1 MNLYKGGKVE
11 LPKKFIISMLL
22 LGLCLVL
29 VACGDPKIGDIFILK
44 RNTLGGVTV
53 NSMED
58 VLNEMKSFED
68 LGDPDSMEEYVDHD
82 AIPSFSVGT
91 VVRVIETSD
100 KDRMV
105 RIQNVY
111 PMTEEVM
118 KMWIDIEDLNHALQ

>member
-11 LPKKFIISMLL
+11 LPKKFILSILL

-29 VACGDPKIGDIFILK
+29 VACGDPEMGDIFMLK

-53 NSMED
+53 NSMEG
-58 VLNEMKSFED
+58 VLDEMKSFED
-68 LGDPDSMEEYVDHD
+68 LGDPDSMKEYVDHD

-111 PMTEEVM
+111 PKTEDVM
-118 KMWIDIEDLNHALQ
+118 KMWIGIEELNYVLQ

>member
-91 VVRVIETSD
+91 VVREIGRASCRERVEIAGVGGWWW
-100 KDRMV
+100 R
-105 RIQNVY
+105 R
-111 PMTEEVM
+111 
-118 KMWIDIEDLNHALQ
+118 EDARGV

>member
-11 LPKKFIISMLL
+11 LPKKFILSILL

-29 VACGDPKIGDIFILK
+29 AACGNPKMGDIFMLK

-53 NSMED
+53 NSMEG
-58 VLNEMKSFED
+58 VLSEMKSFED
-68 LGDPDSMEEYVDHD
+68 LGNPDSMEEYVDYD

-100 KDRMV
+100 ENRMV

-111 PMTEEVM
+111 PKTEDVM
-118 KMWIDIEDLNHALQ
+118 KIWIDVGELNYALR

>member
-58 VLNEMKSFED
+58 VLNEVKSFED